1 MSVSESQHPA
11 GWYPNPTGPGQRYW
25 DGQNWTDQYRE
36 TSPPPPAPPP
46 PAPPSPTPTASAPTA
61 AVAAPPAGVAAP
73 PAAVAAPAAAPFNVY
88 SDAVDLNQALTPEQ
102 RASYQQH
109 QLTAFPTWAFVLLSI
124 LTLGI
129 FGSIYHLLKHGRLPV
144 VRHDDPSAGKA
155 IGFSFIPLFNIY
167 WYFVVWPRLID
178 RINLQYRLRGHP
190 APVNRSLAMTGMIL
204 NTVGF
209 LIFGIGIIVGAV
221 MVLIVGAQIQTAAN
235 ELAEGRA

>member
-1 MSVSESQHPA
+1 VVSQSDRTGATLLGWPELDGPISRNEPA
-11 GWYPNPTGPGQRYW
+11 
-25 DGQNWTDQYRE
+25 
-36 TSPPPPAPPP
+36 A
-46 PAPPSPTPTASAPTA
+46 ASSAA
-61 AVAAPPAGVAAP
+61 ASSAVADSDGLGAHGRGGSAAGRGAAP

-178 RINLQYRLRGHP
+178 RINFQYRLRGHP

-235 ELAEGRA
+235 ELAEGRV

>member
-1 MSVSESQHPA
+1 MGWPELDGPISRNEPA
-11 GWYPNPTGPGQRYW
+11 
-25 DGQNWTDQYRE
+25 
-36 TSPPPPAPPP
+36 A
-46 PAPPSPTPTASAPTA
+46 ASSAA
-61 AVAAPPAGVAAP
+61 ASSAVADSDGLGAHGRGGSAAGRGAAP

-178 RINLQYRLRGHP
+178 RINFQYRLRGHP

-235 ELAEGRA
+235 ELAEGRV